1 MAKFF
6 GAQNEHGV
14 LKRVLMHRPGEELSL
29 VTPSTQASFGF
40 SSPVDIPTFLQ
51 ERTTSKAPSYFSA

>member
-29 VTPSTQASFGF
+29 VTPSTQAYFGF
-40 SSPVDIPTFLQ
+40 SSPVDIPTFFRIL
-51 ERTTSKAPSYFSA
+51 